1 MAIKID
7 WRKAAQGGLIY
18 VLGLFVIVGV
28 LYIGLS
34 YGVSVI
40 SDTNSGLLA
49 AGLHSSPQRTFTL
62 KLILNYWYVIPIVV
76 AVLGFVYIIKYGLES
91 DQGGNAY

>member
-1 MAIKID
+1 MAVKID
-7 WRKAAQGGLIY
+7 WRAAAQGGLIY
-18 VLGLFVIVGV
+18 VIGLFVIVGV

-40 SDTNSGLLA
+40 SDTNTGLLA
-49 AGLHSSPQRTFTL
+49 AGLHSSPQRTSTL
-62 KLILNYWYVIPIVV
+62 NLVLNYWYVIPIVV
-76 AVLGFVYIIKYGLES
+76 GILGFIYILKYGLES